1 MTTELTT
8 TTPQRDLLAPENVGP
23 AYELATRLSK
33 ADLLPPHF
41 RGKPENILIVLSL
54 AQNLNVNAMMAL
66 QQISV
71 ISGKPCLQATM
82 MISLLNNA
90 KKLTGPLRFRFEGEP
105 ATPSRRCTAYG
116 TDAATGQ
123 EIESI
128 PVSLAMAQAEGWT
141 RNAKYKTLPDVML
154 QWRAASFFVRAYFPE
169 VVLGLHTAEELEDVA
184 QVRAATPPTQGG
196 MTHAER
202 LASLRQQKQEERDV
216 TPPPATDVE
225 VTVEPP
231 ATVPEPTP
239 EPAPTEEGDDS
250 VFLDFLTGIEEAT
263 ESAELDLAVSMSND
277 LPNHAQIKTAKLAIM
292 ERAKTLGLVWSRAA
306 NQFVSAQ

>member
-1 MTTELTT
+1 MSTELTT
-8 TTPQRDLLAPENVGP
+8 ATQRDLLAPENVEQ
-23 AYELATRLSK
+23 AYGLATRLSK
-33 ADLLPPHF
+33 ADILPPHF

-90 KKLTGPLRFRFEGEP
+90 KKLTGPLRFRFEGDP
-105 ATPSRRCTAYG
+105 ATPSRRCTAHG

-141 RNAKYKTLPDVML
+141 RNPKYKTLPDVML
-154 QWRAASFFVRAYFPE
+154 QWRAAAFFVRAYFPE

-184 QVRAATPPTQGG
+184 KVRETTPATQGG
-196 MTHAER
+196 MTSAER
-202 LASLRQQKQEERDV
+202 LAGLRSQKQAERDV
-216 TPPPATDVE
+216 TPTEVE

-231 ATVPEPTP
+231 EEQPQEPLAVE
-239 EPAPTEEGDDS
+239 EPDDS
-250 VFLDFLTGIEEAT
+250 VLLDFLTGIQDAT
-263 ESAELDLAVSMSND
+263 ESGKLDRAVDLANEFETPEQV
-277 LPNHAQIKTAKLAIM
+277 KTAKIAIM
-292 ERAKTLGLVWSRAA
+292 ERAKALGLVWSKAA
-306 NQFVSAQ
+306 NQFVEA